1 MFPLGMRDRYLDPL
15 ESKQTWSPGSSFK
28 GSSILARAP
37 GREQSP
43 TRATEQAW
51 RAGGEAGRPHL
62 PLLCLPNQVAS
73 ASQVGVCCV
82 CLSSPQTH
90 VACIPGTNK

>member
-43 TRATEQAW
+43 TWATEQAW
-51 RAGGEAGRPHL
+51 RAGGRQGAPTSPSSAFRTGL
-62 PLLCLPNQVAS
+62 PLFPRWGCA
-73 ASQVGVCCV
+73 VCV
-82 CLSSPQTH
+82 
-90 VACIPGTNK
+90 